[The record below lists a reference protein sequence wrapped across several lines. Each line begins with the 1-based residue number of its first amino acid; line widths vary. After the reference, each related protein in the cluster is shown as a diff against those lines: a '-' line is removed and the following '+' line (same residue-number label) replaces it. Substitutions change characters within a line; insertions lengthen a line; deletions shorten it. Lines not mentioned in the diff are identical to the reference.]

1 MIKHIIDTTQKIME
15 GSLPYQAFT
24 KELSQTTDYKED
36 EKQIIRTLVNGLLN
50 RYYRYFY
57 SLTAGIETKLTTL
70 EILALSLYSFN
81 LEKNVMKMS
90 YEEFVSALP
99 TDVQIKLERDY
110 PPTSFP
116 IKIPAFDRTE
126 QLALSYAARFSA
138 PLSLIEQLINDIG
151 KKNILKFLS
160 KRPQELT
167 GLVNESL
174 VTSEAFF
181 AAAKDFI
188 KGDKPNQFIYQGSD
202 FIKKTT
208 IYGENKIILASQS
221 LLDIADV
228 ICDLNPKTMLF
239 VQHEDTSLILLLSLL
254 YPAMSIHFTANDPKS
269 KFIIQHLI
277 RKFNL
282 KNVAYI
288 TNIAQTYDF
297 VFTTLSNSNVNGNIR
312 HRDFYF
318 RLPAQ
323 LGAFADTAKGELNAV
338 KDYVNQ
344 EGCLVFT
351 VTTALRAE
359 THYQALSFIHENPEF
374 ILEREKQFYHFNE
387 LHETV
392 YYALF
397 KKGSHDK

>member
-15 GSLPYQAFT
+15 GSLPYQVFT

-36 EKQIIRTLVNGLLN
+36 EKQVIRTLVNGLLN
-50 RYYRYFY
+50 RYFRYYY
-57 SLTAGIETKLTTL
+57 SLTGAEGVTL
-70 EILALSLYSFN
+70 SRVEVLALSLFSFN
-81 LEKNVMKMS
+81 IEKNVMKMS
-90 YEEFVSALP
+90 YEDLVTALP

-116 IKIPAFDRTE
+116 IKIPGFDRTE
-126 QLALSYAARFSA
+126 DLALSYAARFSV
-138 PLSLIEQLINDIG
+138 PLYLIEQLINDVG

-160 KRPQELT
+160 KRPQDLT
-167 GLVNESL
+167 GLINESL
-174 VTSEAFF
+174 IASEQFYTEN
-181 AAAKDFI
+181 KDFV
-188 KGDKPNQFIYQGSD
+188 KADKANQFIYQGAD

-208 IYGENKIILASQS
+208 VYGDNKIILSSQS

-228 ICDLNPKTMLF
+228 IRDINPKSMLF
-239 VQHEDTSLILLLSLL
+239 VQHEDTSLILLISIL
-254 YPAMSIHFTANDPKS
+254 YPQIAIHYTAADAKS
-269 KFIIQHLI
+269 KFILQHLV
-277 RKFNL
+277 RKFDL
-282 KNVAYI
+282 KNVTYI
-288 TNIAQTYDF
+288 NHIAQTYEL
-297 VFTTLSNSNVNGNIR
+297 VMTTLSNSNVNGNIR

-318 RLPAQ
+318 RLPED
-323 LGAFADTAKGELNAV
+323 LSIFAEKSKNELSAI
-338 KDYVNQ
+338 KDYVN
-344 EGCLVFT
+344 EKGSLIFT

-397 KKGSHDK
+397 KKGSNDN